1 MLVCRA
7 KGAIVNS
14 HRDETGDF
22 SGKHLELAAWLRPGW
37 WESRAAW
44 LIQELNP
51 SQAVLAPAS
60 WYRCDGTVKVTGIAG
75 MDETVI
81 GYLSSAPD
89 ARWDPTRK
97 ILRPAHACGWD
108 TAVVVQPPKRA

>member
-1 MLVCRA
+1 
-7 KGAIVNS
+7 
-14 HRDETGDF
+14 
-22 SGKHLELAAWLRPGW
+22 
-37 WESRAAW
+37 
-44 LIQELNP
+44 
-51 SQAVLAPAS
+51 LAPAS

-97 ILRPAHACGWD
+97 IFRPAHACGWD
-108 TAVVVQPPKRA
+108 TAVVAQPPKRAEVPFLVLRIVAYLVQYEAHMIGRYAQRGEFLAYT